1 MKRPRRLDLT
11 GQVFGYWTVL
21 YKDGCLKNGEPK
33 WRCRCKCGNERTVI
47 AHNLRNGRSQSCG
60 CRHSERMTE
69 THTKHGLTVSHPRLY
84 RSIREHFRFIRTKF
98 YGYRR
103 WTIDPR
109 YSDDIEGVIKFCKE
123 LISLQPEMC
132 ARYETDKSLDLDKD
146 NGGLIFC
153 PECIVFRDSSENRGK
168 RYSNLMLS
176 DGTHFT
182 TFLHKV
188 GVQTCD
194 GHGNHTNIYDK
205 YRKWSKK
212 HNGEGHP
219 ELIKR
224 ANELIALYT
233 KTLKLLKLRED
244 VREFASRVSLSSH

>member
-1 MKRPRRLDLT
+1 M
-11 GQVFGYWTVL
+11 
-21 YKDGCLKNGEPK
+21 
-33 WRCRCKCGNERTVI
+33 I
-47 AHNLRNGRSQSCG
+47 
-60 CRHSERMTE
+60 E

-84 RSIREHFRFIRTKF
+84 KSIREHFRFILNKV

-109 YSDDIEGVIKFCKE
+109 YSADIEGVIKFCE
-123 LISLQPEMC
+123 NVISLQPEMC

-168 RYSNLMLS
+168 RYCNLTLS
-176 DGTHFT
+176 DGTYFT
-182 TFLHKV
+182 TFLHRA
-188 GVQTCD
+188 GVQTSV
-194 GHGNHTNIYDK
+194 GHSDHTSVYDK
-205 YRKWSKK
+205 YRRWLKK
-212 HNGEGHP
+212 HNDEGHP

-233 KTLKLLKLRED
+233 KTLELLKLRDD
-244 VREFASRVSLSSH
+244 VKEFASRISLSSH